1 MGAHP
6 RHSHASRARV
16 TGSASHGPP
25 PGSRQNVQLVRRL
38 PPRVGGRPAAGGTA
52 RRGHTAKGTR
62 GRPTACTR
70 GGGTTPSTPPPP
82 PPPASGA
89 HSIAKAPT
97 ENGVHSIAKAPV
109 ETGVQSV
116 AKAPM
121 EIGAHSIAKAPV
133 ENGVQSVAKAPVEN
147 GAHSIAKAPVENG
160 AQSIAK
166 ALVENGAQS
175 VAKAP
180 VEIGAQ
186 SIVKA
191 MMENG
196 AQAIATAPVENGARS
211 IAKAL
216 VENGVQPIATAPLE
230 DGAQSISKAP
240 VENTDLL
247 SFDLCRVLSA
257 KEDSRQMPRMQ
268 KRGSNYFIEWI
279 PDNIR
284 STELDKLMCRC
295 KAGATVTL
303 SGGCLTTPRV
313 RSLTGRCAGTEQGQ
327 QRLRQ
332 LDPR

>member
-1 MGAHP
+1 MYVPLEVPTGILTQPLWHTPRFVGAP
-6 RHSHASRARV
+6 
-16 TGSASHGPP
+16 
-25 PGSRQNVQLVRRL
+25 L
-38 PPRVGGRPAAGGTA
+38 P
-52 RRGHTAKGTR
+52 
-62 GRPTACTR
+62 
-70 GGGTTPSTPPPP
+70 TPPTPKQLSECLFFSCLFFFDFISSMAELWFRRRAIP
-82 PPPASGA
+82 LWKEVRSIAKAPMENGA
-89 HSIAKAPT
+89 HSIAKAPV
-97 ENGVHSIAKAPV
+97 ENGVHSIAKAPG

-216 VENGVQPIATAPLE
+216 VENGVQSIATAPLE
-230 DGAQSISKAP
+230 DGAQSISRAP

-247 SFDLCRVLSA
+247 SVDLCRVLPA
-257 KEDSRQMPRMQ
+257 KEDSRQMLRMQ

-284 STELDKLMCRC
+284 STELDKHMCRC

-313 RSLTGRCAGTEQGQ
+313 RSLTGRCVGTEQGQ